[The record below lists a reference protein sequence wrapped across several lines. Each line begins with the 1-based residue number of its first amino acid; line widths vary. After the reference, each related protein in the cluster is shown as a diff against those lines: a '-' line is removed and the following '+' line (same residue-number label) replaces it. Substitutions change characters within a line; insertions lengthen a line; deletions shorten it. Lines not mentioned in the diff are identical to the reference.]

1 MFCSQKIY
9 ISLFLS
15 KEIKNVQ
22 AISTT
27 KFVDL
32 CYIVSDLRDP
42 FSLQKGWLLWAGIG
56 LFGAIIAIALTGAAM
71 SLFSGETPERE
82 VRN

>member
-1 MFCSQKIY
+1 MFY
-9 ISLFLS
+9 LFS
-15 KEIKNVQ
+15 VNVQ
-22 AISTT
+22 
-27 KFVDL
+27 FYPQPDL
-32 CYIVSDLRDP
+32 LILCDVVSDLRDP
-42 FSLQKGWLLWAGIG
+42 FSLQKGWLMWAGIG